1 MGQSDN
7 SCDKV
12 QLTMLISPPI
22 ALLHRLRH
30 DDRGLALVEF
40 AFSLPV
46 LLILGL
52 TGLECANL
60 ALAHMRVSQVAM
72 LVADNAARVR
82 TSIDEADVNEIMTG
96 ADLAT
101 DSLKLKANGR
111 IFLSDLE
118 PNLKTGSSAGNYIR
132 WQRCWGTGNFTSSYG
147 VAGNGANDASMKDGM
162 GPGTTAATKVTPA
175 SGTAVM
181 FVEVAYNYQPLVSSA
196 IFGNKVIRYTSAFN
210 VRERTDQQMK
220 NAGSLATSATAA
232 CT

>member
-1 MGQSDN
+1 MTRLHAF
-7 SCDKV
+7 CTR
-12 QLTMLISPPI
+12 LRR
-22 ALLHRLRH
+22 LHR
-30 DDRGLALVEF
+30 DDRGLALIEL

-46 LLILGL
+46 LVVLCMS
-52 TGLECANL
+52 GLECANL

-82 TSIDEADVNEIMTG
+82 TSIDESDVNEIMTG

-118 PNLKTGSSAGNYIR
+118 PNGLTGTNEGQFIR

-147 VAGNGANDASMKDGM
+147 VANDGKTNSSMKDGM
-162 GPGTTAATKVTPA
+162 GPGTTAATKVKSA
-175 SGTAVM
+175 SSTAVM
-181 FVEVAYNYQPLVSSA
+181 FVEVAYNYQPLITNS
-196 IFGNKVIRYTSAFN
+196 IFGAKVIRYTSAFN
-210 VRERTDQQMK
+210 VRERTDQQIK

-232 CT
+232 C

>member
-1 MGQSDN
+1 MGEPDN
-7 SCDKV
+7 SRDKV
-12 QLTMLISPPI
+12 QLTMRPASFSAFLR
-22 ALLHRLRH
+22 RLRR
-30 DDRGLALVEF
+30 DDRGLALIEF

-52 TGLECANL
+52 VGLECANL

-82 TSIDEADVNEIMTG
+82 TSIDDADVNEIMTG
-96 ADLAT
+96 ADLST

-118 PNLKTGSSAGNYIR
+118 PNGKTGGNAGNYIR
-132 WQRCWGTGNFTSSYG
+132 WQRCWGNGNFTSSYG
-147 VAGNGANDASMKDGM
+147 VAGNGANDASMKFGM
-162 GPGTTAATKVTPA
+162 GPGTTADTKVAPA

-181 FVEVAYNYQPLVSSA
+181 FVEVAYNYQPLVSDS

-210 VRERTDQQMK
+210 VRERTDQDIK
-220 NAGSLATSATAA
+220 NAGNLSTSARAM